1 MATYAQA
8 GVDIEEG
15 DKASKIAYDHAK
27 ATFASRKGMIGE
39 PLQDDGG
46 FTGALDMGD
55 FLLVQND
62 DGVGTK
68 MEVAERLGKFD
79 TLGYDLLAMVAD
91 DAACVGAETISITNT
106 LDTNKINAETIE
118 ALMAGLEK
126 ACIENKVVVPGG
138 ELAEVGNSVNGNVWN
153 ATAVG
158 VLQKDK
164 RITGADL
171 AKGDVL
177 IGLKSA
183 GFRSNG
189 FSLVRHIL
197 KEAFGDNWHE
207 APYEGPQDSTNDK
220 DQYAGKSWGE
230 VVLTPSIIY
239 NNLIMALHGRY
250 QQPAQVQLKGVVHV
264 TGGGIQGNLDRLLK
278 NTGEGVPL
286 KADLNN
292 LPAPHDPML
301 KLMELGI
308 VSKEEAYKTWNMG
321 VGMILVISPEEQEK
335 TLEICADKGYEA
347 QVIGTL

>member
-15 DKASKIAYDHAK
+15 DKASRIAYNHAK
-27 ATFASRKGMIGE
+27 NTFASRKGLIGE

-46 FTGALDMGD
+46 FTGAMDMGD

-68 MEVAERLGKFD
+68 MEVAERLKKFD

-91 DAACVGAETISITNT
+91 DAACVGAETISLTNT
-106 LDTNKINAETIE
+106 LDTNKIDPETVDQ
-118 ALMAGLEK
+118 LMTGLEK
-126 ACIENKVVVPGG
+126 ACTENKVIIPGG
-138 ELAEVGNSVNGNVWN
+138 ELAEVGDSVNGNVWN

-171 AKGDVL
+171 SKGDVI
-177 IGLKSA
+177 IGLKSD

-189 FSLVRHIL
+189 FSLLRHIL
-197 KEAFGDNWHE
+197 KEKFGEDWHT
-207 APYEGPQDSTNDK
+207 APYEGEAHQ
-220 DQYAGKSWGE
+220 GKTWGE
-230 VVLTPSIIY
+230 VALTPSKIY

-250 QQPAQVQLKGVVHV
+250 GEPTKVTLKGVVHV

-278 NTGEGVPL
+278 KTGL
-286 KADLNN
+286 TADLNN
-292 LPAPHDPML
+292 LPAPHEPML
-301 KLMELGI
+301 KLMEIGI

-321 VGMILVISPEEQEK
+321 VGMILITSPEDQEK
-335 TLEICADKGYEA
+335 TLEICEQEGYEA
-347 QVIGTL
+347 QVIGSL

>member
-91 DAACVGAETISITNT
+91 DAACVGAETISISNT
-106 LDTNKINAETIE
+106 LDTDKIDPATIDE
-118 ALMAGLEK
+118 LLKGLGK
-126 ACIENKVVVPGG
+126 ACIENKVVIPGG

-171 AKGDVL
+171 AKGDIL
-177 IGLKSA
+177 IGLASA

-197 KEAFGDNWHE
+197 KESFGDNWHE
-207 APYEGPQDSTNDK
+207 APYEGDPESPHQ
-220 DQYAGKSWGE
+220 GKSWGE

-250 QQPAQVQLKGVVHV
+250 KQPAQVTLKGVVHV
-264 TGGGIQGNLDRLLK
+264 TGGGIQGNLDRLIK
-278 NTGEGVPL
+278 KTGL

-292 LPAPHDPML
+292 LPAPHEPML

-308 VSKEEAYKTWNMG
+308 VSQEEAYKTWNMG

-335 TLEICADKGYEA
+335 TLEICANEGYEA
-347 QVIGTL
+347 QVIGQLQ